1 MGIVNP
7 GQPKVFSKQK
17 ESYHQSML
25 SKRWLWRKSDSV
37 TQITYEAMK
46 GRENA
51 KHDRSISVLQ
61 HVLGINVE
69 IRYKLVPFTTKNCVE
84 WRPNKPVWRE

>member
-1 MGIVNP
+1 
-7 GQPKVFSKQK
+7 
-17 ESYHQSML
+17 
-25 SKRWLWRKSDSV
+25 
-37 TQITYEAMK
+37 MK

-51 KHDRSISVLQ
+51 KHDRRISVLQ

-69 IRYKLVPFTTKNCVE
+69 IRYKLVPCTTKNYVE

>member
-1 MGIVNP
+1 
-7 GQPKVFSKQK
+7 
-17 ESYHQSML
+17 
-25 SKRWLWRKSDSV
+25 
-37 TQITYEAMK
+37 MK